1 MFTPFMSHGT
11 MHQEPLNMPE
21 TRTFADLR
29 THGWRPFPECLTA
42 GFVGA
47 LPLIGRFAQV
57 FPALIIGRRSAGKT
71 VLLRFL
77 AAQAALH
84 GINLVL
90 WDCAGHLLDGRAT
103 AGATIASTW
112 PEIDTLAGV
121 LDAELSARQQGH
133 VRGGPP
139 ILLVVDD
146 WPELAAN
153 CPRARRTVAR
163 LITSGASL
171 DLYIVLAGCLLAA
184 DDFERWALSGRSL
197 VERAAA
203 RYCLAAGP
211 RAAMSAGLAPSM
223 WDRPALLAPGQALFC
238 QPDASP
244 VPISIPLTFPG
255 DLADA
260 LAERIE
266 RALTVADGVTP
277 PAHRAD
283 LGQCPDTLTKVS

>member
-1 MFTPFMSHGT
+1 
-11 MHQEPLNMPE
+11 MPE

-133 VRGGPP
+133 VRDGPP
-139 ILLVVDD
+139 ILL
-146 WPELAAN
+146 
-153 CPRARRTVAR
+153 RRR
-163 LITSGASL
+163 R
-171 DLYIVLAGCLLAA
+171 LAGAGSELPASAPHSRAA
-184 DDFERWALSGRSL
+184 DHFRGLARSL
-197 VERAAA
+197 HCACRMF
-203 RYCLAAGP
+203 AG
-211 RAAMSAGLAPSM
+211 R
-223 WDRPALLAPGQALFC
+223 R
-238 QPDASP
+238 
-244 VPISIPLTFPG
+244 
-255 DLADA
+255 
-260 LAERIE
+260 
-266 RALTVADGVTP
+266 
-277 PAHRAD
+277 
-283 LGQCPDTLTKVS
+283 

>member
-1 MFTPFMSHGT
+1 
-11 MHQEPLNMPE
+11 MPE

-29 THGWRPFPECLTA
+29 ARGWRPFPECLTA

-57 FPALIIGRRSAGKT
+57 FPALVVGRRSAGKT
-71 VLLRFL
+71 VLL
-77 AAQAALH
+77 
-84 GINLVL
+84 
-90 WDCAGHLLDGRAT
+90 LLDGRAA

-139 ILLVVDD
+139 MVLIVDD
-146 WPELAAN
+146 WPDIAVH
-153 CPRARRTVAR
+153 CPRARRTVTR

-171 DLYIVLAGCLLAA
+171 DLYIALAGCLLAA
-184 DDFERWALSGRSL
+184 NDFEPWALIGRSL

-203 RYCLAAGP
+203 RYCLAASP
-211 RAAMSAGLAPSM
+211 RAAASIGMAPHLRGHADLVS
-223 WDRPALLAPGQALFC
+223 GQVLFC
-238 QPDASP
+238 QPDGSP
-244 VPISIPLTFPG
+244 VPISIPLTSPG

-260 LAERIE
+260 LAERGE
-266 RALTVADGVTP
+266 QAPTVADSVTP

-283 LGQCPDTLTKVS
+283 LGTVPDALTKVS

>member
-1 MFTPFMSHGT
+1 
-11 MHQEPLNMPE
+11 MPE

-29 THGWRPFPECLTA
+29 ARGWRPFPECLTA

-57 FPALIIGRRSAGKT
+57 FPALVVGRRSAGKT

-84 GINLVL
+84 GINLVV
-90 WDCAGHLLDGRAT
+90 WDCAGRLLDGRAA

-139 ILLVVDD
+139 MVLIVDD
-146 WPELAAN
+146 WPDIAVH
-153 CPRARRTVAR
+153 CPQARRTVTR

-171 DLYIVLAGCLLAA
+171 DLYIALAGCLLAA
-184 DDFERWALSGRSL
+184 NDFEPWALIGRSL

-203 RYCLAAGP
+203 RDCLAASP
-211 RAAMSAGLAPSM
+211 RAAASIGMAPHL
-223 WDRPALLAPGQALFC
+223 RGHPADLVSGQVLFC
-238 QPDASP
+238 QPDGSP
-244 VPISIPLTFPG
+244 VPISIPLTSPG

-260 LAERIE
+260 LAERGE
-266 RALTVADGVTP
+266 QAPTVADSVTP

-283 LGQCPDTLTKVS
+283 LGTVPDALTKVS